1 MTRPARVPAASV
13 PAKRRSTSSQVF
25 EKLRDMVILY
35 EIKPGERLNEVAL
48 AEKLGVSRTPVRDAL
63 HLLARDGFLEE
74 SGRGYI
80 RRPLNLKEM
89 LDVYEAREAI
99 EVECLK
105 LASQRATPEQIA
117 EIEAFLAE
125 SRTVPENY
133 PVLDL
138 VSLDEKFHDM
148 LAQLSGNNELRRIL
162 NELNG
167 RIRFVRWINMEQ
179 IGRGKTQAE
188 HAAILQA
195 LRDKDADAAEACMRS
210 HISQRTAQI
219 KESITEG
226 LARIFL
232 RD

>member
-1 MTRPARVPAASV
+1 
-13 PAKRRSTSSQVF
+13 
-25 EKLRDMVILY
+25 MVILY

>member
-1 MTRPARVPAASV
+1 
-13 PAKRRSTSSQVF
+13 
-25 EKLRDMVILY
+25 MVILY

-125 SRTVPENY
+125 SRAVPENY